1 MTNQE
6 ALDLFEEQLKRLKA
20 MYDLFFN
27 GARKLPPM
35 EDRRRLEA
43 LIHEL
48 AKVHIRDNAHRFR
61 YNTLL
66 GRYNQYRE
74 LWGRMMRER
83 EEGPIDFRRRNAAMK
98 AVPEAPPP
106 PAAPPRVTSGDSE
119 SYVRVGSN
127 GDHEAMLD
135 LYTKINEANKRL
147 GKAASISL
155 QQVTEMVGKQAD
167 ALRERYQV
175 KTIAFRVETA
185 EGKIKLKAKPVQE

>member
-83 EEGPIDFRRRNAAMK
+83 EEGPVDFRRRNAAMK
-98 AVPEAPPP
+98 AVPEPPP
-106 PAAPPRVTSGDSE
+106 PPEPPARVTSGDSE

-135 LYTKINEANKRL
+135 LEPLRDIAPLVHAPPNLGRL
-147 GKAASISL
+147 ECVLGRAQIDARPAGDERRHAGEKESAHAS
-155 QQVTEMVGKQAD
+155 
-167 ALRERYQV
+167 
-175 KTIAFRVETA
+175 
-185 EGKIKLKAKPVQE
+185 KP

>member
-20 MYDLFFN
+20 MYDLFFMGN
-27 GARKLPPM
+27 RKLPPL

-48 AKVHIRDNAHRFR
+48 AKQHIRDNAHRFR

-83 EEGPIDFRRRNAAMK
+83 EEGPSDFRRRNAALK
-98 AVPEAPPP
+98 GETEPGTTPIPPP
-106 PAAPPRVTSGDSE
+106 PVTSSDAE

-127 GDHEAMLD
+127 GDNEAMLD
-135 LYTKINEANKRL
+135 LYMKINDANRKL

-155 QQVTEMVGKQAD
+155 QQVTEMVAKQAD
-167 ALRERYQV
+167 ALRQRYQV